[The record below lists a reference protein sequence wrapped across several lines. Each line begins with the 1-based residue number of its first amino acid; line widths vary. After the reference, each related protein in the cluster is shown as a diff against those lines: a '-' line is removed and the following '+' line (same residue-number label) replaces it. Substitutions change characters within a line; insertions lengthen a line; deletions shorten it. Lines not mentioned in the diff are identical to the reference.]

1 MKKTAL
7 TLITATL
14 LTACADSGTA
24 GVSGLL
30 GGGAGAGTP
39 SAAGIGK
46 SAVQMYVQ
54 NKCVTELQSRNEWRT
69 LALAMS
75 QAKQTEWENKI
86 CGCASE
92 EAPNQITAAQL
103 PELLTESGRVK
114 VAADVTT
121 KTVTACFKRLFN
133 K

>member
-1 MKKTAL
+1 MKKIAL

-14 LTACADSGTA
+14 LTACADSGTSV
-24 GVSGLL
+24 GGLL
-30 GGGAGAGTP
+30 GGGNASSGAA
-39 SAAGIGK
+39 SIGK

-121 KTVTACFKRLFN
+121 KTVTACFKRLFT

>member
-1 MKKTAL
+1 MKKIAL

-14 LTACADSGTA
+14 LTACADSGTSV
-24 GVSGLL
+24 GGLL
-30 GGGAGAGTP
+30 GGGNASSGAA
-39 SAAGIGK
+39 SIGK

-92 EAPNQITAAQL
+92 EAPNQITATQL

-121 KTVTACFKRLFN
+121 KTVTACFKRLFT

>member
-1 MKKTAL
+1 
-7 TLITATL
+7 
-14 LTACADSGTA
+14 
-24 GVSGLL
+24 
-30 GGGAGAGTP
+30 
-39 SAAGIGK
+39 
-46 SAVQMYVQ
+46 
-54 NKCVTELQSRNEWRT
+54 
-69 LALAMS
+69 MS

-114 VAADVTT
+114 VAAEVTT
-121 KTVTACFKRLFN
+121 KTVTECYKRLFN

>member
-1 MKKTAL
+1 MKKIAL

-14 LTACADSGTA
+14 LTACADSGTSI
-24 GVSGLL
+24 GGLL
-30 GGGAGAGTP
+30 GGGNASSGAA
-39 SAAGIGK
+39 SIGK

-121 KTVTACFKRLFN
+121 KTVTACFKRLFT

>member
-1 MKKTAL
+1 MKKIAL
-7 TLITATL
+7 PLITATL
-14 LTACADSGTA
+14 LTACADSGTSV
-24 GVSGLL
+24 GGLL
-30 GGGAGAGTP
+30 GGGNASSGAA
-39 SAAGIGK
+39 SIGK

-121 KTVTACFKRLFN
+121 QTVTACFKRLFT

>member
-1 MKKTAL
+1 MKKIAL

-14 LTACADSGTA
+14 LTACADSGTSV
-24 GVSGLL
+24 GGLL
-30 GGGAGAGTP
+30 GGGNASGGAA
-39 SAAGIGK
+39 SIGK

-86 CGCASE
+86 CGCVSE

-114 VAADVTT
+114 VAAEVTT
-121 KTVTACFKRLFN
+121 KTVTACFKRLFT

>member
-1 MKKTAL
+1 MKKIAL
-7 TLITATL
+7 PLITATL
-14 LTACADSGTA
+14 LTACADSGTSV
-24 GVSGLL
+24 GGLL
-30 GGGAGAGTP
+30 GGGNASSGAA
-39 SAAGIGK
+39 SIGK

-86 CGCASE
+86 CGCVSE

-114 VAADVTT
+114 VAAEVTT
-121 KTVTACFKRLFN
+121 KTVTACFKRLFT

>member
-1 MKKTAL
+1 MKKIAL

-14 LTACADSGTA
+14 LTACADSGTSV
-24 GVSGLL
+24 GGLL
-30 GGGAGAGTP
+30 GGGNASSGAA
-39 SAAGIGK
+39 SISK

-114 VAADVTT
+114 VAAEVTT
-121 KTVTACFKRLFN
+121 KTVTACFKRLFT

>member
-14 LTACADSGTA
+14 LTACADSGT

-30 GGGAGAGTP
+30 GGGNASS

-54 NKCVTELQSRNEWRT
+54 NRCVY
-69 LALAMS
+69 
-75 QAKQTEWENKI
+75 
-86 CGCASE
+86 
-92 EAPNQITAAQL
+92 
-103 PELLTESGRVK
+103 
-114 VAADVTT
+114 
-121 KTVTACFKRLFN
+121 KRLFT

>member
-1 MKKTAL
+1 MKKIAL

-14 LTACADSGTA
+14 LTACADSGTSV
-24 GVSGLL
+24 GGLL
-30 GGGAGAGTP
+30 GGGNASSGAA
-39 SAAGIGK
+39 SIGK

-92 EAPNQITAAQL
+92 EVPNQLSANELMSMVNANTRTQAMANVTA
-103 PELLTESGRVK
+103 
-114 VAADVTT
+114 
-121 KTVTACFKRLFN
+121 KTVTACFKRLYR
-133 K
+133 

>member
-1 MKKTAL
+1 MKKIAL

-14 LTACADSGTA
+14 LTACADSGTSV
-24 GVSGLL
+24 GGLL
-30 GGGAGAGTP
+30 GGGNASSGAA
-39 SAAGIGK
+39 SIGK

-86 CGCASE
+86 CGCVSE

-114 VAADVTT
+114 VAAEVTT
-121 KTVTACFKRLFN
+121 KTVTACFKRLFT

>member
-14 LTACADSGTA
+14 LTACADSGTSV
-24 GVSGLL
+24 GGLL
-30 GGGAGAGTP
+30 GGGNASSGAA
-39 SAAGIGK
+39 SISK

-121 KTVTACFKRLFN
+121 KTVTACFKRLFT

>member
-1 MKKTAL
+1 MKKIAL

-14 LTACADSGTA
+14 LTACADSGT
-24 GVSGLL
+24 GVGGLL
-30 GGGAGAGTP
+30 GGGSASSGAA
-39 SAAGIGK
+39 SIGK

-121 KTVTACFKRLFN
+121 KTVTACFKRLFT

>member
-1 MKKTAL
+1 MKKIAL

-14 LTACADSGTA
+14 LTACADSGTSV
-24 GVSGLL
+24 GGLL
-30 GGGAGAGTP
+30 GGGNASSGAA
-39 SAAGIGK
+39 SIGK

-86 CGCASE
+86 CGCASK

-121 KTVTACFKRLFN
+121 KTVTACFKRLFT

>member
-14 LTACADSGTA
+14 LTACADSGTSV
-24 GVSGLL
+24 GGLL
-30 GGGAGAGTP
+30 GGGNASSGAA
-39 SAAGIGK
+39 SIGK

-86 CGCASE
+86 WGCASE

-121 KTVTACFKRLFN
+121 KTVTACFKRLFT

>member
-1 MKKTAL
+1 MKKIAL

-24 GVSGLL
+24 GVGGLL
-30 GGGAGAGTP
+30 GGGGNASG

-54 NKCVTELQSRNEWRT
+54 NKCVTELQARPEWRT
-69 LALAMS
+69 IALAMS

-114 VAADVTT
+114 VAAEVTA
-121 KTVTACFKRLFN
+121 KTVTACYKRLFT

>member
-1 MKKTAL
+1 MKKIAL

-14 LTACADSGTA
+14 LTACADSGTSV
-24 GVSGLL
+24 GGLL
-30 GGGAGAGTP
+30 GGGGNASGN
-39 SAAGIGK
+39 AASIGK

-54 NKCVTELQSRNEWRT
+54 NKCVTELQARPEWRT

>member
-14 LTACADSGTA
+14 LTACADSGT

-30 GGGAGAGTP
+30 GGGNASSGAA
-39 SAAGIGK
+39 SIGK

-54 NKCVTELQSRNEWRT
+54 NRCVNELQARTEWRT
-69 LALAMS
+69 IALAMS

-114 VAADVTT
+114 VAAEVTA
-121 KTVTACFKRLFN
+121 KTVTACYKRLFT

>member
-1 MKKTAL
+1 MKKIAL

-14 LTACADSGTA
+14 LTACADSGTSV
-24 GVSGLL
+24 GGLL
-30 GGGAGAGTP
+30 GGGNASSGAA
-39 SAAGIGK
+39 SIGK

-121 KTVTACFKRLFN
+121 QTVTACFKRLFT

>member
-1 MKKTAL
+1 MKKIAL

-24 GVSGLL
+24 GVGGLL
-30 GGGAGAGTP
+30 GGGAGTS

-54 NKCVTELQSRNEWRT
+54 NRCVNELQARTEWRT
-69 LALAMS
+69 IALAMS

-86 CGCASE
+86 CGCATE
-92 EAPNQITAAQL
+92 EAPRQISAADMSQL
-103 PELLTESGRVK
+103 LSDSGRAK

-121 KTVTACFKRLFN
+121 RTVTACFKRLFH

>member
-1 MKKTAL
+1 MKKNAL

-14 LTACADSGTA
+14 LTACADSGTSV
-24 GVSGLL
+24 GGLL
-30 GGGAGAGTP
+30 GGGNASSGAA
-39 SAAGIGK
+39 SIGK

-86 CGCASE
+86 CGCVSE

-114 VAADVTT
+114 VAAEVTT
-121 KTVTACFKRLFN
+121 KTVTACFKRLFT

>member
-1 MKKTAL
+1 MKKIAL

-14 LTACADSGTA
+14 LTACADSGT
-24 GVSGLL
+24 GVGGLL
-30 GGGAGAGTP
+30 GGGGNASG

-54 NKCVTELQSRNEWRT
+54 NRCVNELQARTEWRT
-69 LALAMS
+69 IALAMS

-114 VAADVTT
+114 VAAEVTA
-121 KTVTACFKRLFN
+121 KTVTACFKRLFT

>member
-1 MKKTAL
+1 MKKIAL

-24 GVSGLL
+24 GVGGLL
-30 GGGAGAGTP
+30 GGGAGTS

-54 NKCVTELQSRNEWRT
+54 NRCVNELQARTEWRT
-69 LALAMS
+69 IALAMS

-114 VAADVTT
+114 VAAEVTT
-121 KTVTACFKRLFN
+121 KTVTACYKRLFN

>member
-1 MKKTAL
+1 MKKIAL

-14 LTACADSGTA
+14 LTACADSGTSV
-24 GVSGLL
+24 GGLL
-30 GGGAGAGTP
+30 GGGNASSGAA
-39 SAAGIGK
+39 SIGK

-86 CGCASE
+86 CGCVSE

-114 VAADVTT
+114 VAAEVTT
-121 KTVTACFKRLFN
+121 KTVTACFKRLCT

>member
-1 MKKTAL
+1 MKKIAL

-14 LTACADSGTA
+14 LTACADSGTSV
-24 GVSGLL
+24 GGLL
-30 GGGAGAGTP
+30 GGGNASSGAA
-39 SAAGIGK
+39 SISK

-121 KTVTACFKRLFN
+121 KTVTACFKRLFT

>member
-1 MKKTAL
+1 MKKIVL

-14 LTACADSGTA
+14 LTACADSGTSV
-24 GVSGLL
+24 GGLL
-30 GGGAGAGTP
+30 GGGNASGGAA
-39 SAAGIGK
+39 SIGK

-86 CGCASE
+86 CGCVSE

-114 VAADVTT
+114 VAAEVTA
-121 KTVTACFKRLFN
+121 KTVTACFKRLFT

>member
-1 MKKTAL
+1 MKKIVL

-14 LTACADSGTA
+14 LTACADSGTSV
-24 GVSGLL
+24 GGLL
-30 GGGAGAGTP
+30 GGGNASGGAA
-39 SAAGIGK
+39 SIGK

-86 CGCASE
+86 CGCVSE

-114 VAADVTT
+114 VATEVTA
-121 KTVTACFKRLFN
+121 KTVTACFKRLFT

>member
-1 MKKTAL
+1 MKKIAL
-7 TLITATL
+7 TLITAAL
-14 LTACADSGTA
+14 LTACADSGTSV
-24 GVSGLL
+24 GGLL
-30 GGGAGAGTP
+30 GGGNASSGAA
-39 SAAGIGK
+39 SIGK

-86 CGCASE
+86 CGCVSE

-114 VAADVTT
+114 VAAEVTT
-121 KTVTACFKRLFN
+121 KTVTACFKRLFT

>member
-1 MKKTAL
+1 MKKIAL

-14 LTACADSGTA
+14 LTACADSGTSV
-24 GVSGLL
+24 GGLL
-30 GGGAGAGTP
+30 GGGNASSGAA
-39 SAAGIGK
+39 SIGK

-121 KTVTACFKRLFN
+121 KTVTACFKRLFH